1 MSEVS
6 RFNSQDASNI
16 KNQSHAFHARPTRD
30 TNESGATQGGTAQGG
45 ATQGGA
51 GTNGDGNSGAV
62 GFAGG
67 GSGGHISPGIAI
79 AERLAAR
86 APHMKS
92 VFLCSTRAIDADM
105 LRQAGAIAQAMP
117 ASPPSL
123 KHALKFVRNFL
134 AAKKRAT
141 QVMREYDIRHI
152 VSLGGF
158 VTVPVVLA
166 AKKLGIPVTLLN
178 LDATP
183 GKANRFVQ
191 SRATHVL
198 SAVVANDLARW
209 DGNALGFPVRHS
221 AVAPANARQCREQL
235 GLEAD
240 RFTLL
245 VTGASQGAASLNQ
258 FVPHFAARNKDLFTN
273 WQVLHLAGGNA
284 LDAAQLRSDYARAG
298 VKAVVLAFQHQMGLA
313 WGAADLALTRAGANS
328 VAEVEINN
336 VPAVF
341 VPYPFHRDLH
351 QKANAQPLVDAGA
364 AAMALDKLDRDFN
377 MQSIGVVLEKLMAD
391 GGARSAM
398 HSALV
403 AMPKRDAA
411 DRVAQLVLADL
422 KHR

>member
-6 RFNSQDASNI
+6 RSDSQDALNI
-16 KNQSHAFHARPTRD
+16 KNQSHVLHARPSRD
-30 TNESGATQGGTAQGG
+30 ANQSGATQGGT
-45 ATQGGA
+45 TQGDVS
-51 GTNGDGNSGAV
+51 NSGDDNNGAV

-105 LRQAGAIAQAMP
+105 LRQAGAIAQSMP

-198 SAVVANDLARW
+198 SAVAATGLARW
-209 DGNALGFPVRHS
+209 NGIALGFPVRRC
-221 AVAPANARQCREQL
+221 AIAPTDAPSCRAKL
-235 GLEAD
+235 GLEPN

-245 VTGASQGAASLNQ
+245 VTGASQGATSLNE
-258 FVPHFAARNKDLFTN
+258 FVPHFAARNKDLFLQ
-273 WQVLHLAGGNA
+273 WQIVHLTGGGES
-284 LDAAQLRSDYARAG
+284 DAARMRGEYARLG
-298 VKAVVLAFQHQMGLA
+298 VKALVITFVHEMGVA

-328 VAEVEINN
+328 VAEVEMNN
-336 VPAVF
+336 VPAIF
-341 VPYPFHRDLH
+341 VPYPYHKDLH
-351 QKANAQPLVDAGA
+351 QKANAQPLVNAGA

-377 MQSIGVVLEKLMAD
+377 MQSIGIVLEKLMLD
-391 GGARSAM
+391 DGARNAM
-398 HSALV
+398 RAALV
-403 AMPKRDAA
+403 AMPKIDAA
-411 DRVAQLVLADL
+411 DCVAELVLAEL
-422 KHR
+422 KPR